1 MSVDILLRIFIVA
14 GAAFLLASAIGHLIL
29 PRRSWRNIGYAIFLA
44 SIGLMFL
51 GNANVTAQ
59 LTYAIPDLAL
69 ADIPAIYAIGPAC
82 YIIFH
87 ESVAIPK
94 PVGKAAYYHLILPAL
109 MVFVTIP
116 YVMTPAPAKI
126 DAIRSAMLHQPDI
139 HHVIHITGILL
150 SGTYFMLMMG
160 RVVHLFRWRI
170 IRDEFSVRVLFYVFV
185 FAVAMISCAV
195 IGFSQHSFTGARV
208 ACALGSIF
216 VFGFYIMGF
225 RHPTVMSNYQVR
237 IQLGSRKS
245 LLKAEKLPELETKL
259 DQLMVRE
266 HVYTDPELSLNALA
280 QKLEISLSQ
289 LSEYLNSIKKI
300 NFHQF
305 IGRYRIEAAQKLLSE
320 NPKMAIIEAAF
331 EVGYN
336 TLSSFNR
343 MFKTITGKAPRDFR
357 KEDKNANG

>member
-1 MSVDILLRIFIVA
+1 MSIDVLLRVFIVC
-14 GAAFLLASAIGHLIL
+14 AALLLLASAIGNLII
-29 PRRSWRNIGYAIFLA
+29 PRRTWRNIGYAIFLA

-87 ESVAIPK
+87 ESVAIPR
-94 PVGKAAYYHLILPAL
+94 PVGKAAYYHLVLPAL
-109 MVFVTIP
+109 MVLVTIP

-126 DAIRSAMLHQPDI
+126 DAIRNAMLHQPDN
-139 HHVIHITGILL
+139 HHIIHITGILL
-150 SGTYFMLMMG
+150 SGTYFILMMG

-195 IGFSQHSFTGARV
+195 IGFSQHSFTGARI
-208 ACALGSIF
+208 ACALGSAF

-225 RHPTVMSNYQVR
+225 RHPAVMANYQVR

-245 LLKAEKLPELETKL
+245 LLKPERIPEMERKLSELMGT
-259 DQLMVRE
+259 E
-266 HVYTDPELSLNALA
+266 HIYVNPDLSLNELA
-280 QKLEISLSQ
+280 QKIDVSLSQ
-289 LSEYLNSIKKI
+289 LSEYLNAVKKV
-300 NFHQF
+300 NFHQYV
-305 IGRYRIEAAQKLLSE
+305 GRYRIEAAQKLLSE

-343 MFKTITGKAPRDFR
+343 MFKTITGKAPREFR
-357 KEDKNANG
+357 KGEKGTDR